1 MSALAFQALSATVS
15 VWPAASQASPLSM
28 VCASPATPT
37 VPSAQALSTLALSA
51 SVDLESMPPPSA
63 VCQALSVNTAK
74 QLTTMECVKGS
85 VIKDSYSMRASAS
98 LEAASMAM
106 LTMALVDV
114 SAAVPALETQSVA
127 PADSSCSMVSAS
139 ITAALDTIQ
148 SLSVADAN
156 AALTTAR
163 PASMPTSASTVLLDI
178 APSMDSARPP
188 AHAQLTSSNTTTVV

>member
-1 MSALAFQALSATVS
+1 MG
-15 VWPAASQASPLSM
+15 
-28 VCASPATPT
+28 
-37 VPSAQALSTLALSA
+37 
-51 SVDLESMPPPSA
+51 
-63 VCQALSVNTAK
+63 ALSVNTAK

-106 LTMALVDV
+106 LTMALVVV
-114 SAAVPALETQSVA
+114 SAAVSALETQSVA

-156 AALTTAR
+156 AALTTVR

-178 APSMDSARPP
+178 APSMDSARLL
-188 AHAQLTSSNTTTVV
+188 AHVQLTSSNTTTVV